1 MILDSITLRNFRQYY
16 DSQTI
21 EFSQS
26 NTRNVTVIHGENG
39 AGKTALLN
47 AFSWCL
53 YGKFNLPNSSNVINE
68 HALNELKVNEE
79 VNAYVIIKFKEKV
92 KDLGGYEKHYSL
104 TRSVKA
110 KRVSADNISYFEPEV
125 KLEYKDGGQSK
136 LEIANIGIE
145 INRILP
151 EQLSSYFFFD
161 GERIDNLSKESGTE
175 EVKEAIKTMMGLEI
189 LERSISHTEGA
200 KKKFLGE
207 LKKYGDIETVNLVEE
222 IEKLHKEKE
231 GLSEEEK
238 EFQEYCKLIEKQIKE
253 LEERLRQI
261 EDSKHLQEQRDLK
274 NKELHTTEELLMST
288 RKKLAELMS
297 KQGYLAFSFL
307 AIEKA
312 KDLLANKKLT
322 TDTYTGINAS
332 FIDQLI
338 EQKECICGTH
348 LNEGAVEY
356 NKVIGTKNY
365 LAPVSLEHA
374 IAEFQ
379 SDIKVTRDRKRQLF
393 EGMDELRLQEY
404 NAKQRARLLNEEIEE
419 IGKKIS
425 DKDSEEIVSLE
436 NKREQLIVKKE
447 DTYKKLGVILHQ
459 LNEASE
465 KLEQKN
471 NEREKLN
478 QKAEKA
484 ALTER
489 RIKACDELI
498 VTMMEIYKLREKIVK
513 EQLQERVLKVY
524 SNFLRKGYNIKL
536 SDDYKLDVINN
547 NGNKV
552 GMSQGERQ
560 ITSLSFIGA
569 IVDIAREQFNQN
581 GVSKFEEGGIYPIV
595 MDSPFGALD
604 SDHRERIA
612 KGIPDLSNQVIV
624 IVSTSQW
631 KGEVEER
638 MGGKIGKEYRLVYND
653 PRTNKE
659 QQYEFTEVEEVAN
672 R

>member
-1 MILDSITLRNFRQYY
+1 MILESISLKNFRQYY
-16 DSQTI
+16 DFQSI
-21 EFSQS
+21 DFSQS
-26 NTRNVTVIHGENG
+26 STRNVTVVHGENG

-53 YGKFNLPNSSNVINE
+53 YGELNLPNSNNIINE
-68 HALNELKVNEE
+68 HALNEIEINKE
-79 VNAYVIIKFKEKV
+79 VEASVTIKFKQSV
-92 KDLGGYEKHYSL
+92 KDSEEYEKHYSL
-104 TRSVKA
+104 TRSVRA
-110 KRVSADNISYFEPEV
+110 KKISVDNISYFEPEV
-125 KLEYKDGGQSK
+125 KLEYKENGQSK
-136 LEIANIGIE
+136 IEIANIGVE

-189 LERSISHTEGA
+189 LERSILHTEGA
-200 KKKFLGE
+200 RKKFLGE
-207 LKKYGDIETVNLVEE
+207 LKKYGDIETINLVEE
-222 IEKLHKEKE
+222 IEELHKEKE
-231 GLSEEEK
+231 RLILEEK
-238 EFQEYCKLIEKQIKE
+238 EFQKNGKIVVKQIKE
-253 LEERLRQI
+253 TEEKLRQI
-261 EDSKHLQEQRDLK
+261 EDSKHLQQQRDSK
-274 NKELHTTEELLMST
+274 SKELHIAEEELTST

-297 KQGYLAFSFL
+297 KQGYLAFSSL

-312 KDLLANKKLT
+312 KDVLKNKQLNT
-322 TDTYTGINAS
+322 NAYTGINAS
-332 FIDQLI
+332 FINQLI

-348 LNEGAVEY
+348 LTPGAVEY
-356 NKVIGTKNY
+356 NKVIDTKNY

-374 IAEFQ
+374 IGEFK
-379 SDIKVTRDRKRQLF
+379 SDIKVTLDRKQQLF
-393 EGMDELRLQEY
+393 ENMKEYRFQEH
-404 NAKQRARLLNEEIEE
+404 NSQQRIRLLNEEIEE

-425 DKDSEEIVSLE
+425 DKDSEEIVTLE
-436 NKREQLIVKKE
+436 NKREQLIKQKTEMDKRV
-447 DTYKKLGVILHQ
+447 GVTQHQ
-459 LNEASE
+459 LKTISE
-465 KLEQKN
+465 QLEQKN

-484 ALTER
+484 TITEK

-498 VTMMEIYKLREKIVK
+498 VAMTEIYKAREKRVK
-513 EQLQERVLKVY
+513 AQLQERVSKVY
-524 SNFLRKGYNIKL
+524 SSFLRKGYNIRL
-536 SDDYKLDVINN
+536 SSDYKLDVINN

-569 IVDIAREQFNQN
+569 IVDIAREQFNYKN
-581 GVSKFEEGGIYPIV
+581 ATEFEEGGIYPIV

-631 KGEVEER
+631 KGEVAEK
-638 MGGKIGKEYRLVYND
+638 MSDKIGKEYKLLYND
-653 PRTNKE
+653 PRINKE
-659 QQYEFTEVEEVAN
+659 KQYEFTEIEEVKS